1 MNGVSD
7 LYFLYKIQRQSKWV
21 VHVYPQVLIIAIA
34 ALIFNSTANFWINF
48 PVVALFSI
56 FQYWFYYF
64 LSLRLFINILPLY
77 FILVSFV
84 CINFFVFV
92 LHWTFS
98 SMILVTPLYSTN
110 VPISYRLG
118 LLYMASASTFIG
130 AFASCNYRFG
140 LFVSIQ
146 REKIENEKRR
156 LRIELLQNQM
166 SPHFIFNCLVNLNDS
181 MRTGKTE
188 AAIDYNNSISKLLR
202 IHLENF
208 LKDEITLRTE
218 INWLRLYLEVE
229 QRRLQHSFHF
239 EIHCRDED
247 MDELSIPPMLLQPI
261 VENSIKHAFSNN
273 GEGSIGKLTITI
285 ESPIENTYTVE
296 IADTGKSDIQD
307 NNRDDHQFK
316 KSVAIENIK
325 ERIAILHKIS
335 PFSIT
340 LSALS
345 RPAEFK
351 TKLVIAYNLAH

>member
-1 MNGVSD
+1 
-7 LYFLYKIQRQSKWV
+7 
-21 VHVYPQVLIIAIA
+21 
-34 ALIFNSTANFWINF
+34 
-48 PVVALFSI
+48 
-56 FQYWFYYF
+56 
-64 LSLRLFINILPLY
+64 
-77 FILVSFV
+77 
-84 CINFFVFV
+84 
-92 LHWTFS
+92 
-98 SMILVTPLYSTN
+98 
-110 VPISYRLG
+110 
-118 LLYMASASTFIG
+118 
-130 AFASCNYRFG
+130 
-140 LFVSIQ
+140 
-146 REKIENEKRR
+146 
-156 LRIELLQNQM
+156 
-166 SPHFIFNCLVNLNDS
+166 